1 MQIKQL
7 KNRGQMSFNWFQLIP
22 DVGHE
27 YAHVA
32 TLTATAVASVG
43 IGTIARAQLKTGDA
57 AALPA
62 DKLSVRGIFE
72 LVTEFIGNLAH
83 QVIGH
88 GYKPYVPFFSAMF
101 FFVLFNNLVGILPGM
116 TPATEN
122 INTTFAFGIFSF
134 LTYNAIGLKKGG
146 RHYLAHFLGP
156 IWWLAPLMLVIE
168 LISHMIRPL
177 TLGMRMA
184 NVLTGDHTALMVF
197 LDLVPFLVPI
207 PLYALSLIVSF
218 IQAFVF
224 TLLSMVYVS
233 LASASD
239 H

>member
-1 MQIKQL
+1 
-7 KNRGQMSFNWFQLIP
+7 MSFNWFQLVP
-22 DVGHE
+22 EVLNADHD
-27 YAHVA
+27 YTHVA
-32 TLTATAVASVG
+32 TLTATVVASVILG
-43 IGTIARAQLKTGDA
+43 GIARDQLKTGEDA
-57 AALPA
+57 AKPV
-62 DKLSVRGIFE
+62 DKFSIRGIFE
-72 LVTEFIGNLAH
+72 VITDFVSKLAH

-88 GYKPYVPFFSAMF
+88 HYKPYVPFFSAMF
-101 FFVLFNNLVGILPGM
+101 FFILFNNLVGILPGM

-122 INTTFAFGIFSF
+122 INTTFAFGVFSF
-134 LTYNAIGLKKGG
+134 LTYNFIGLKKGG
-146 RHYLAHFLGP
+146 THYLAHFLGP
-156 IWWLAPLMLVIE
+156 IWWLAPLMLIIE

-207 PLYALSLIVSF
+207 PLYALSLIVAF

-233 LASASD
+233 LATASD

>member
-1 MQIKQL
+1 
-7 KNRGQMSFNWFQLIP
+7 MSFNWTQLIP
-22 DVGHE
+22 GVGHE

-32 TLTATAVASVG
+32 TLGAAAIASVG
-43 IGTIARAQLKTGDA
+43 LGFVARAQLGSGEKAVVPTS
-57 AALPA
+57 
-62 DKLSVRGIFE
+62 KFSIRGLFE
-72 LVTEFIGNLAH
+72 LNTEFISKLAH

-88 GYKPYVPFFSAMF
+88 DYKDYVPFYSAMF
-101 FFVLFNNLVGILPGM
+101 FFVLFNNLIGIIPGM

-134 LTYNAIGLKKGG
+134 LTYNFIGLKKGG
-146 RHYLAHFLGP
+146 LHYLAHFWGP
-156 IWWLAPLMLVIE
+156 IWWLGPLMLVIE

-197 LDLVPFLVPI
+197 LDLVPALVPI
-207 PLYALSLIVSF
+207 PLYALSLIVAF

-233 LASASD
+233 LATASD